1 MLFIRRKKTNAS
13 YILTLGLLIFSL
25 LTISSYLFETTNAY
39 KEIGEMGG
47 KSFGGSV
54 NIPIIGWIIKYI
66 YAFLAPFPWTE
77 SPIYIDN
84 NYTGNWLLF
93 CMHVLSTLTGL
104 YLFFIVILKW
114 RAILSSDIKLKQLVA
129 FTLIMSLSIL
139 KGSTG
144 FHGYLSIYFPMLA
157 PLFTI
162 KQLQINPMLPI
173 YFVIILEVFVV
184 FSK

>member
-1 MLFIRRKKTNAS
+1 
-13 YILTLGLLIFSL
+13 
-25 LTISSYLFETTNAY
+25 
-39 KEIGEMGG
+39 
-47 KSFGGSV
+47 
-54 NIPIIGWIIKYI
+54 
-66 YAFLAPFPWTE
+66 
-77 SPIYIDN
+77 
-84 NYTGNWLLF
+84 
-93 CMHVLSTLTGL
+93 
-104 YLFFIVILKW
+104 
-114 RAILSSDIKLKQLVA
+114 
-129 FTLIMSLSIL
+129 MSLSIL